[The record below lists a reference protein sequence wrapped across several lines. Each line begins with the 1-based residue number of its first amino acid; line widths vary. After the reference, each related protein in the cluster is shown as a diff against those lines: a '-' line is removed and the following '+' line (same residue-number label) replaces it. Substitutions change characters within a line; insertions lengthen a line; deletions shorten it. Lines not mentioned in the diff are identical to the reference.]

1 VLVGVGQGRTTDEA
15 GVMLVEERALTSG
28 VLLTERRIGDW
39 R

>member
-1 VLVGVGQGRTTDEA
+1 VGVGQGHTTDEA
-15 GVMLVEERALTSG
+15 GVMPVEERALTSG